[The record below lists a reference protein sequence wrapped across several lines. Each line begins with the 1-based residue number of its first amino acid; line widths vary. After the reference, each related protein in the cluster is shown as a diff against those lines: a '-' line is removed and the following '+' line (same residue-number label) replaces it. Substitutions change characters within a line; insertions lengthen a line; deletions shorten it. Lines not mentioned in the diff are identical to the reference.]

1 MLLDHL
7 ESVAVV
13 VVAQRHSTESLRLV
27 DKPTIGTDNR
37 EPPFAARGRP
47 GQLGP
52 FEAAVLAAAE
62 RVVAAAG
69 PLPPPA
75 AVVAAAVAL
84 LLPLVVA

>member
-1 MLLDHL
+1 M
-7 ESVAVV
+7 
-13 VVAQRHSTESLRLV
+13 AQRHSTESLRLV

-52 FEAAVLAAAE
+52 FEAVVL
-62 RVVAAAG
+62 AAAG